1 MRKNLLKSLL
11 LRVLIYLVVVPLA
24 VFTIVPNSFDTFG
37 LIVRGQITLA
47 DVAPRL
53 VDAFK
58 KPPARPAVTVPD
70 DIADVEDLGDGNYAL
85 AVHNWSSKLSG
96 AGLQQQLTDIAKR
109 FCAQS
114 KGTPDIS
121 HSSNYNSHGYNDADL
136 KFRCNVDTRDD
147 PASPLHALEVRR
159 KQLHRHAQSLLDPM
173 NEFRQQVQDWRR
185 ELGTLEVV
193 ASRVGARPESERIQ
207 SMQRTLEDYE
217 KLIRELTAER
227 YGASPVPPVTAVA
240 PTPHAPAGAGPS
252 MRVVVAFNSLA
263 SGPDPQ
269 IVRRLD
275 AFLARQEQQLGGR
288 IASTR
293 AHWGR
298 EGEFSVCLPLTEF
311 DAARQAG
318 FVNELRA
325 ALAGSDRASVAENA
339 ACPRERRL

>member
-1 MRKNLLKSLL
+1 MKALI
-11 LRVLIYLVVVPLA
+11 LRVLIYLVLIPLA
-24 VFTIVPNSFDTFG
+24 VIVIVPNGFDTMG
-37 LIVRGQITLA
+37 LIVRGQITLT
-47 DVAPRL
+47 DVAPWL

-70 DIADVEDLGDGNYAL
+70 DIAEVEDLGDGNYAL

-96 AGLQQQLTDIAKR
+96 ARLQGQLTDIAKR

-114 KGTPDIS
+114 NGTPDIS

-136 KFRCNVDTRDD
+136 KFRCNSDTRDD
-147 PASPLHALEVRR
+147 PASPLHVLEIRR
-159 KQLHRHAQSLLDPM
+159 KQMHAHAKSLLDTM

-185 ELGTLEVV
+185 ELGTLEVL
-193 ASRVGARPESERIQ
+193 ASRVGALPESERIQ
-207 SMQRTLEDYE
+207 SMQRTLDGYE
-217 KLIRELTAER
+217 KLIRELSAER
-227 YGASPVPPVTAVA
+227 SGANPVPPIDAVA
-240 PTPHAPAGAGPS
+240 PTPRASSVAGS
-252 MRVVVAFNSLA
+252 NMRVVVAFNSLA

-269 IVRRLD
+269 IVRRVD

-298 EGEFSVCLPLTEF
+298 EGEFSLCLPLTEF
-311 DAARQAG
+311 DAARQTG

-325 ALAGSDRASVAENA
+325 VLADTNRASVAEND
-339 ACPRERRL
+339 ACPQVRRL